1 MKAYN
6 NLKFGF
12 ILSTLAL
19 WMFWVMPAWAK
30 MNILTSFPQDA
41 AIVKAIAGDKADVK
55 SLAIAS
61 QDPHAIQLK
70 PNLAVML
77 NRADLLIVNGQDME
91 LAWIPTALTNARN
104 SKILEGA
111 PGYLNPSEGVE
122 LIPYSPQELLSTP
135 FFTLNIIAGAQSAG
149 GGQVVLKRGNHHYW
163 LDPANGLIVAR
174 NIANKLAEMDP
185 DNTDFYQANL
195 QNFENTLKERIPKW
209 DAMMEP
215 FKGIP
220 IVTYH
225 RDWIYLINRHDL
237 KHMGYIE
244 PRETIPPSA
253 AEVVALIQKM
263 KGQKV
268 RLILTSPWQNL
279 RIPQEIA
286 RQTGATHLVLP
297 SSVGED
303 VGVKDYID
311 LFDVVYG
318 KLTATLKGLQ

>member
-1 MKAYN
+1 MFS
-6 NLKFGF
+6 L
-12 ILSTLAL
+12 LML
-19 WMFWVMPAWAK
+19 WAIPSWAK

-41 AIVKAIAGDKADVK
+41 AIVKTIAGDKAEVK
-55 SLAIAS
+55 SLTIAS

-91 LAWIPTALTNARN
+91 LAWLPTALTNARN

-111 PGYLNPSEGVE
+111 PGHLNPSGGVD
-122 LIPYSPQELLSTP
+122 LIPYSTEELLSTP
-135 FFTLNIIAGAQSAG
+135 FFTTNIIAGSQASG
-149 GGQVVLKRGNHHYW
+149 GGQVAVVRGNHHYW

-174 NIANKLAEMDP
+174 NITNKLVEVDP
-185 DNTDFYQANL
+185 ENADFYRKNL
-195 QNFENTLKERIPKW
+195 NQFETALKEHITKW

-215 FKGIP
+215 FKDTP

-225 RDWIYLINRHDL
+225 RDWIYLIKRHNL

-253 AEVVALIQKM
+253 AEVAALVQKI
-263 KGQKV
+263 KTQKV
-268 RLILTSPWQNL
+268 QLILTSPWQNL

-303 VGVKDYID
+303 VGVRDYID
-311 LFDVVYG
+311 LFDVIYG
-318 KLTATLKGLQ
+318 KLTGALKGLK

>member
-1 MKAYN
+1 MKISS

-12 ILSTLAL
+12 AFPALAMMILWAIPS
-19 WMFWVMPAWAK
+19 WAK

-91 LAWIPTALTNARN
+91 LAWLPTALTNARN

-111 PGYLNPSEGVE
+111 PGYLNPSDGVV
-122 LIPYSPQELLSTP
+122 LIPYATEELLSTP
-135 FFTLNIIAGAQSAG
+135 FFTTNIIAGTQAAG
-149 GGQVVLKRGNHHYW
+149 GGQVALVRGNHHYW
-163 LDPANGLIVAR
+163 LDPANGLIVAK
-174 NIANKLAEMDP
+174 NIAAKLAEMDP
-185 DNTDFYQANL
+185 ANADFYSANL
-195 QNFENTLKERIPKW
+195 QSFEKTLKERITKW

-215 FKGIP
+215 FKGAP

-225 RDWIYLINRHDL
+225 RDWIYLIKRHNL

-253 AEVVALIQKM
+253 AETAALVQKI
-263 KGQKV
+263 KSQKV
-268 RLILTSPWQNL
+268 KFILTSPWQNL

-311 LFDVVYG
+311 LFEVVYG

>member
-1 MKAYN
+1 MKMC
-6 NLKFGF
+6 LK
-12 ILSTLAL
+12 ILYRLMIFSFLVL
-19 WMFWVMPAWAK
+19 WAAPSLAK

-41 AIVKAIAGDKADVK
+41 AIVKAIAKDKADVK
-55 SLAIAS
+55 SLTLAS

-91 LAWIPTALTNARN
+91 LAWLPTALTNARN
-104 SKILEGA
+104 AKILEGA

-122 LIPYSPQELLSTP
+122 LIAYSPEELLSTP
-135 FFTLNIIAGAQSAG
+135 FFTTNIIAGTQAAG
-149 GGQVVLKRGNHHYW
+149 GGQVSVVRGNHHYW

-174 NIANKLAEMDP
+174 NVTNKLVEMDP
-185 DNTDFYQANL
+185 SNADFYRANL
-195 QNFENTLKERIPKW
+195 QSFEDNLKERIIKW
-209 DAMMEP
+209 DAMMGP
-215 FKGIP
+215 FKGTP

-225 RDWIYLINRHDL
+225 RDWIYLIKRHGL

-253 AEVVALIQKM
+253 AEVAALVQKI
-263 KGQKV
+263 KAQKV
-268 RLILTSPWQNL
+268 QLILTSPWQNL
-279 RIPQEIA
+279 RIPKEIA
-286 RQTGATHLVLP
+286 RQTSATHLVLP

-318 KLTATLKGLQ
+318 KLTSTLKGLK

>member
-1 MKAYN
+1 MKVSN
-6 NLKFGF
+6 NMKFGS
-12 ILSTLAL
+12 ILPILAALVL
-19 WMFWVMPAWAK
+19 WAMPALAQ
-30 MNILTSFPQDA
+30 MNILTSFPQDT
-41 AIVKAIAGDKADVK
+41 AIAKAIAKDKAEVK
-55 SLAIAS
+55 SLTLAS

-70 PNLAVML
+70 PSLAVML

-91 LAWIPTALTNARN
+91 LAWLPTALTNARN

-111 PGYLNPSEGVE
+111 PGYLNPSEGVG
-122 LIPYSPQELLSTP
+122 LIAYSPEELLSTP
-135 FFTLNIIAGAQSAG
+135 FFTTNIIAGTQAAG
-149 GGQVVLKRGNHHYW
+149 GGQVSVVRGNHHYW
-163 LDPANGLIVAR
+163 LDPANGLIVAK
-174 NIANKLAEMDP
+174 NIANKLSEVDP
-185 DNTDFYQANL
+185 ANADFFQANL
-195 QNFENTLKERIPKW
+195 QKFENTLKERMGKW

-215 FKGIP
+215 FKGTP

-225 RDWIYLINRHDL
+225 RDWIYLIKRHGL
-237 KHMGYIE
+237 KHAGYIE

-253 AEVVALIQKM
+253 AEVAALVQRVKA
-263 KGQKV
+263 QKV
-268 RLILTSPWQNL
+268 RLIITSPWQLL

-318 KLTATLKGLQ
+318 KLTTTLKGVQ